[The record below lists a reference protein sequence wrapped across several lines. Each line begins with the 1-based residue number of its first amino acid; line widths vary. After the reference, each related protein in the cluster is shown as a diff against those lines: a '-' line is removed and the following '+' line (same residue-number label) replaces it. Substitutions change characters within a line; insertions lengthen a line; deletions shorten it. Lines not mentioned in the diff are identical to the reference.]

1 MPMKESLFQMKRN
14 QLSQMINNVKS
25 KEAAASSINLKQSFG
40 LKQSIPLKEVSSG
53 NASKES
59 KVRDRV
65 SSRDMRSERS
75 NIFINID
82 HSIASEAEEVE
93 SKYNATSGF
102 HALAAFDMQENVEEE
117 AAESLLNPAV
127 MAPMKRSQF
136 DMSIRSSDANND
148 LRASP
153 LPSVRV
159 LTREISGLT
168 NTNGA
173 GLRFTE
179 NGLN

>member
-1 MPMKESLFQMKRN
+1 
-14 QLSQMINNVKS
+14 
-25 KEAAASSINLKQSFG
+25 
-40 LKQSIPLKEVSSG
+40 
-53 NASKES
+53 
-59 KVRDRV
+59 
-65 SSRDMRSERS
+65 
-75 NIFINID
+75 
-82 HSIASEAEEVE
+82 
-93 SKYNATSGF
+93 
-102 HALAAFDMQENVEEE
+102 
-117 AAESLLNPAV
+117 